1 MRYAIPYIEMGSL
14 VIIESIS
21 PEIFDFTNEFWISF
35 YIGRQIYDM
44 KYIYLPSSI
53 DAMNLS
59 YINELKLNG
68 VLHL

>member
-1 MRYAIPYIEMGSL
+1 MGSSVL
-14 VIIESIS
+14 IESIS
-21 PEIFDFTNEFWISF
+21 PGIFHFTNEFWISF
-35 YIGRQIYDM
+35 YIGRQTYDK
-44 KYIYLPSSI
+44 KYIYLSSSI